1 MGLKRQEPHYLT
13 SVWIL
18 FKPSGVL
25 PALVTPFTDDGK
37 NVDEER
43 LRRLVNHLIGLGVTG
58 LVPCGTTG
66 EFQNLSEQ
74 ECRRVIEVTVDEAK
88 RRVPVIAGTASS
100 STKLTI
106 EKTKHA
112 KDVGADAVI
121 IVTPY
126 YHKPSNRGLY
136 EHYRQVADAVDI
148 PIVVYNIPQVTG
160 VSLPWQIVEDLV
172 DIPNIAALKDSSG
185 ELRFIQAVLEKVG
198 DRLPVMCGHDEV
210 ALPAL
215 AAGCS
220 GVILASAN
228 VYPDHY
234 LKMRK
239 AVEDGKLDDARRIQ
253 RTIQKMS
260 RIIAKSG
267 PVAVKAA
274 LNMMGVTVG
283 PVRLPLSV
291 GGELTY
297 EERDELRLD
306 LEKIGKVKR
315 RTVEIEAPGA
325 KPLPERFSGIG
336 IGPEDIRK
344 SALIIGEALAGEESE
359 VAHID
364 LMIGRKDGPVGEA
377 FARAKAS
384 PALGHEPLLAIL
396 EPNLAVKPP
405 TLLVPTVSIRGMRDA
420 SLVYGPAQTGAAKA
434 VVDSV
439 ADGTIPQAAVDD
451 VVIIANIFVHPAAV
465 DRKRVY
471 INNYKA
477 MRHALRRAA
486 EGWPPVSELSENK
499 ERSKHPFKYT
509 P

>member
-1 MGLKRQEPHYLT
+1 M
-13 SVWIL
+13 
-18 FKPSGVL
+18 FKLGGVS
-25 PALVTPFTDDGK
+25 PALVTPFTDDGRS
-37 NVDEER
+37 VDEQR
-43 LRRLVNHLIGLGVTG
+43 LRHLIDHVIDLGVTG

-74 ECRRVIEVTVDEAK
+74 ERRRVIEVTVDEANG
-88 RRVPVIAGTASS
+88 RVPVIAGTGSS
-100 STKLTI
+100 GTNLTI
-106 EKTKHA
+106 EQTRHA
-112 KDVGADAVI
+112 KDVGADAAI

-126 YHKPSNRGLY
+126 YHKPANRGLY
-136 EHYRQVADAVDI
+136 EHFRRIAEAVDI
-148 PIVVYNIPQVTG
+148 PIVVYNIPQATG
-160 VSLPWQIVEDLV
+160 VSLPWQLVEDLV
-172 DIPNIAALKDSSG
+172 EIPNIVGLKDSSG
-185 ELRFIQAVLEKVG
+185 ELRFILAVLEKVG
-198 DRLPVMCGHDEV
+198 DRLPVVCGHDEV

-220 GVILASAN
+220 GLILASAN
-228 VYPDHY
+228 VFPDYH
-234 LKMRK
+234 LKMYK
-239 AVEDGKLDDARRIQ
+239 AVQEGRLSDARQIQ
-253 RTIQKMS
+253 LTIQKMS
-260 RIIAKSG
+260 RIMAKSAA
-267 PVAVKAA
+267 VATKAA
-274 LNMMGVTVG
+274 LNMMGINVG

-315 RTVEIEAPGA
+315 RAVEVEAPTA
-325 KPLPERFSGIG
+325 KPLAERFSGIG
-336 IGPEDIRK
+336 IGQEEIRQFT
-344 SALIIGEALAGEESE
+344 LRIGEALAGEEPE

-364 LMIGRKDGPVGEA
+364 LLIGKEDGPVGAA
-377 FARAKAS
+377 FAQAKAS

-405 TLLVPTVSIRGMRDA
+405 TLLVPTVSIKGMRDA
-420 SLVYGPAQTGAAKA
+420 SLVYGPAQAGAAKA

-439 ADGTIPQAAVDD
+439 ADGTIPQAAVDE

-477 MRHALRRAA
+477 MRHAVRRAI
-486 EGWPPVSELSENK
+486 EGWPSAGELIENK
-499 ERSKHPFKYT
+499 ERAKHPFKYT